1 MFVRHTISVI
11 LLVVFLSA
19 SDCVLAD
26 ELVVPDDYDTI
37 MDAMEEAESG
47 DIVVVK
53 EGVYFERVKIT
64 DGVSLVSYA
73 GEDGDELVDG
83 PGHRKVLRR
92 ALRTIIDGSEIEDP
106 EYLVSFP
113 YDTPSEMR
121 IDGFTIRNLP
131 KFISGVNLF
140 MLEVRGCSPEVV
152 NNILYGNRSW
162 GGMLN
167 TGLGVGMGPALETTA
182 RPIVANNVIYGNDGP
197 GIANGANSAAL
208 ISDNEVFNNGF
219 PGASND
225 DSDAAG
231 IGMRSFAR
239 PVIENNDVYSNGAGI
254 GALNLED
261 YTEVL
266 YIRGNKLYNN
276 RRAGIGLRIIDGT
289 RTNITV
295 VIENNQINGN
305 LKAGIM
311 LAKVDNVTIRFNTI
325 YDNRKAGVIGTNL
338 DDLTIN
344 NNEIYS
350 NLTAGVRLLDV
361 PVVTMRGNHIYRNAT
376 AGVDFIGWAR

>member
-1 MFVRHTISVI
+1 MRYTIYFLIPCIFFFIFQSVH
-11 LLVVFLSA
+11 A
-19 SDCVLAD
+19 AD
-26 ELVVPDDYDTI
+26 IVVPDEFETI
-37 MDAMEEAESG
+37 MEAMEEAEFG
-47 DIVVVK
+47 DTVVVK
-53 EGVYFERVKIT
+53 EGVYYERIKIT
-64 DGVSLVSYA
+64 DGVGLVSYA
-73 GEDGDELVDG
+73 GDDGNDLVDG

-92 ALRTIIDGSEIEDP
+92 ALRTIIDGSELEEPD
-106 EYLVSFP
+106 YLVSFP
-113 YDTPSEMR
+113 YDTPAEMR

-131 KFISGVNLF
+131 KFVSGVNLF
-140 MLEVRGCSPEVV
+140 LLEVRGCSPEVV
-152 NNILYGNRSW
+152 NNIIFGNKSW
-162 GGMLN
+162 GGMLT

-182 RPIVANNVIYGNDGP
+182 RPVVANNVVYGNDGP
-197 GIANGANSAAL
+197 GMANGANSAAL
-208 ISDNEVFNNGF
+208 ISDNEVFNNRF
-219 PGASND
+219 PGAEND

-261 YTEVL
+261 YKEVL
-266 YIRGNKLYNN
+266 IIRGNKLYNN

-289 RTNITV
+289 DTNIKV

-311 LAKVDNVTIRFNTI
+311 LSKVDNVILQYNTI

-338 DDLTIN
+338 DELVIN

-376 AGVDFIGWAR
+376 AGVDFIGWSR